1 MTALSEVPDPPAQPD
16 PDELALIA
24 AGFPGFWFWCQTVL
38 DRTRYVALG
47 RDLNTHPHTLI
58 TSDLEELAATLAAS
72 RPAREQPSW

>member
-1 MTALSEVPDPPAQPD
+1 VTATSEIPDLPAPPD

-24 AGFPGFWFWCQTVL
+24 AGFPGFWVWRQTVL

-47 RDLNTHPHTLI
+47 RDLNTHPHTVV

-72 RPAREQPSW
+72 RPASEQPSR

>member
-1 MTALSEVPDPPAQPD
+1 VTAPSGAPDPSAQPD

-24 AGFPGFWFWCQTVL
+24 ACFPGFWVWRQTVI

-47 RDLNTHPHTLI
+47 RDLNTHPHTVV

-72 RPAREQPSW
+72 RRASERPPG